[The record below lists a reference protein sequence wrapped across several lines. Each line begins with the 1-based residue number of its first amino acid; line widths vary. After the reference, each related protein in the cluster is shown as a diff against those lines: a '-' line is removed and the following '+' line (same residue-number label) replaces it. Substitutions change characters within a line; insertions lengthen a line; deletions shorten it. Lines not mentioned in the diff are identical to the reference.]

1 MLSGK
6 LKRFRNR
13 RQAGALLGA
22 RLAEVESVDPLV
34 LGLLRGGVPVAFE
47 AAQALGADLDLFLV
61 RKLGVPGQSELAFGA
76 IADGGVQVLNEKV
89 ISQAGL
95 GQGLIERIA
104 RKQEHELARRARF
117 YRGERPPATIAG
129 RTVFLVDD
137 GMATGASMRA
147 AILALSYQ
155 KPHAIVPAVPVA
167 PQQAVADLHSLCP
180 TSPKDLQGAPPAAI
194 HYPVALLTPSPFW
207 GVGAWYDDFRQVKD
221 ADVIRLLDASARP
234 GSGAH

>member
-1 MLSGK
+1 MTSGK

-22 RLAEVESVDPLV
+22 HLAEFESVEPLV

-76 IADGGVQVLNEKV
+76 IADGGVQVFNEKV
-89 ISQAGL
+89 IDQAGL
-95 GQGLIERIA
+95 GRGLIEKIA
-104 RKQEHELARRARF
+104 RQQEHELARRARF
-117 YRGERPPATIAG
+117 YRGERPPASIAG

-167 PQQAVADLHSLCP
+167 PQQAVADLHSICP
-180 TSPKDLQGAPPAAI
+180 TSSGSMPAA
-194 HYPVALLTPSPFW
+194 PAAPVRRAVALLTPSPFW
-207 GVGAWYDDFRQVKD
+207 GVGAWYEDFRQVKD
-221 ADVIRLLDASARP
+221 AEVIRLLDASARP
-234 GSGAH
+234 ESRSL